1 MNERT
6 QQAMADTLQ
15 RFKDIH
21 ELMQTATVEQQ
32 RAMAVG
38 DAEEMA
44 RLNSLWVEYRDYN
57 RVIASEYVR
66 LLLGIDAVS

>member
-1 MNERT
+1 MNEQT
-6 QQAMADTLQ
+6 QQMMADTLQ
-15 RFKDIH
+15 RFKDIY

-32 RAMAVG
+32 RALALG

-44 RLNSLWVEYRDYN
+44 RLQGLWVEYRDYT

-66 LLLGIDAVS
+66 LLLGFDVVS

>member
-6 QQAMADTLQ
+6 KTMMADTLQ

-21 ELMQTATVEQQ
+21 ELMQMAQVEQQ
-32 RAMAVG
+32 QALMAG
-38 DAEEMA
+38 DAAEVT
-44 RLNSLWVEYRDYN
+44 RLQSLWVEYRDYN
-57 RVIASEYVR
+57 RAIASEYVR

>member
-6 QQAMADTLQ
+6 KQAMADTLQ

-21 ELMQTATVEQQ
+21 EMMQVATVEQQ
-32 RAMAVG
+32 QALRVG
-38 DAEEMA
+38 DMAEVT
-44 RLNSLWVEYRDYN
+44 RLQNLWVEYRDYN

-66 LLLGIDAVS
+66 LLLGIDVVS